1 MAKAPAE
8 LSPRDSGGRS
18 SGYSSG
24 WTSSGDRAPVRELR
38 GVGGTLVKKNPAVAR
53 RRAGGTLQSKGENQ
67 LAPQPASKSFRF

>member
-1 MAKAPAE
+1 MKLWPLQEPCA
-8 LSPRDSGGRS
+8 SVVCHPR
-18 SGYSSG
+18 SG